1 MEAKMFCFQC
11 EETCANKGCTIR
23 GMCGKEPETANSMD
37 RLIAE
42 LKRLA
47 VALENKGMKPDAGT
61 GTFMMQAMF
70 ATITNANF
78 DTPRIEEFIRET
90 QERTAKIDPSVP
102 LPPVG
107 VLAEKNE
114 DIRSLKELLTYGL
127 KGICAY
133 ADHAAVLDFKD
144 ETVDA
149 FLVRALAALTREL
162 SAEELT
168 ALVLE
173 CGNTAVAAMAL
184 LDKANTTTF
193 GRPEITKVKTGV
205 GKNPG
210 ILISGHDLLDLKEL
224 LEQTAGTGVDV
235 YTHGEML
242 PAHY

>member
-1 MEAKMFCFQC
+1 MHD
-11 EETCANKGCTIR
+11 R

-107 VLAEKNE
+107 SARGEKRGHPVPE
-114 DIRSLKELLTYGL
+114 
-127 KGICAY
+127 
-133 ADHAAVLDFKD
+133 
-144 ETVDA
+144 
-149 FLVRALAALTREL
+149 RA
-162 SAEELT
+162 SDP
-168 ALVLE
+168 
-173 CGNTAVAAMAL
+173 MA
-184 LDKANTTTF
+184 
-193 GRPEITKVKTGV
+193 
-205 GKNPG
+205 
-210 ILISGHDLLDLKEL
+210 
-224 LEQTAGTGVDV
+224 
-235 YTHGEML
+235 
-242 PAHY
+242 

>member
-1 MEAKMFCFQC
+1 MDAKMFCFQC

-114 DIRSLKELLTYGL
+114 DILVPERASDLWLERNLRLRRSCRPCLTSRMKPL
-127 KGICAY
+127 MR
-133 ADHAAVLDFKD
+133 
-144 ETVDA
+144 
-149 FLVRALAALTREL
+149 FLSVR
-162 SAEELT
+162 
-168 ALVLE
+168 
-173 CGNTAVAAMAL
+173 
-184 LDKANTTTF
+184 
-193 GRPEITKVKTGV
+193 
-205 GKNPG
+205 
-210 ILISGHDLLDLKEL
+210 
-224 LEQTAGTGVDV
+224 
-235 YTHGEML
+235 L
-242 PAHY
+242 PP